1 MEETLEHKL
10 SRRERQIM
18 DVLFQRGEATAAEV
32 QEHMPEPPSYS
43 AVRAH
48 LRILEEKGHVK
59 HVQDGPRYIYK
70 PTMTKAKATK
80 SALNHL
86 VNTFFGGSSEK
97 VMAALLDGGSDKMSD
112 DELDRL
118 ARMIEQA
125 REKESKG

>member
-1 MEETLEHKL
+1 MADTLEHKL

-18 DVLFQRGEATAAEV
+18 DVLFQRGESTAAEV
-32 QEHMPEPPSYS
+32 REHMPDPPSYS
-43 AVRAH
+43 AVRAQ

-59 HVQDGPRYIYK
+59 HAQDGPRYVYE
-70 PTMTKAKATK
+70 PTMTKEKAKQ

-97 VMAALLDGGSDKMSD
+97 VMAALLDDGAEKISD

-118 ARMIEQA
+118 ASLIKRA
-125 REKESKG
+125 REKESGE